1 MDSQPNGGEYK
12 KSYCPHCKA
21 IRQIRRD
28 EFEAGIVDLVC
39 EVYYSIIA
47 TLYK

>member
-1 MDSQPNGGEYK
+1 MERAKRNKHKLTWS
-12 KSYCPHCKA
+12 A